1 MRTLPAVGCSGLP
14 TASRAAQIVNKCCFD
29 RSKRRW
35 GRAKHRGSY
44 GNAGDERMETVELQ
58 LPRA

>member
-1 MRTLPAVGCSGLP
+1 MRTATRSRLER
-14 TASRAAQIVNKCCFD
+14 TADSVTGGTQCVNECCFD

-44 GNAGDERMETVELQ
+44 GNAGDERMEIG
-58 LPRA
+58 